1 MKTINTLSM
10 IVIVA
15 FIVIYLIVKSTII
28 YIPMG
33 NVGVRIQEIGILGA
47 RGLIEKDYGPGWH
60 RNFWLID
67 KWGQF
72 DSTVQTLEMTQF
84 PFYGDLQRKDDIQ
97 VQSSDGYSISLDV
110 TVKYRI
116 KEGMAHKLFQQSRNN
131 YREIVKNEARNACMK
146 VFGTMKTENFY
157 NSKERKEKSF
167 EAKNMLAKNLED
179 NYIDVIDLLIRN
191 VQFDPEYENKIRKK
205 KLADQEV
212 ELNKSMK
219 KAEEMRGKTQMTEA
233 ETSKLLNVII
243 KEKEAELVKMEAATN
258 REIAKIKADYEKY
271 YTEKC
276 ADADL
281 IESRMKAEGNLLIKQ
296 AEAEGEKLRN
306 QAMQGV
312 GGSTIVALEAA
323 KNLNLGNM
331 MVSTQETDFL
341 NLDKMA
347 DKLGAQNKK

>member
-1 MKTINTLSM
+1 MKLINKISV
-10 IVIVA
+10 VIIIASVIFFLVA
-15 FIVIYLIVKSTII
+15 KSTII

-33 NVGVRIQEIGILGA
+33 FVGVRVQEIGILGS
-47 RGLIEKDYGPGWH
+47 RGLIQKDYGPGWH

-67 KWGQF
+67 KWGMF
-72 DSTVQTLEMTQF
+72 DSTIQTLEMTKF
-84 PFYGDLQRKDDIQ
+84 PFYEDERNHDDVQ

-116 KEGMAHKLFQQSRNN
+116 REGQAYKLFQQSRNN
-131 YREIVKNEARNACMK
+131 YKDIVQNEARNACMK
-146 VFGTMKTENFY
+146 IFGTMKTENFY
-157 NSKERKEKSF
+157 NSKERKEKSQ
-167 EAKNMLAKNLED
+167 EAENLLAKNLED
-179 NYIDVIDLLIRN
+179 NYIEVIDLLIRN

-296 AEAEGEKLRN
+296 AEAQGEKLRN

-312 GGSTIVALEAA
+312 GGGTIVALEAA
-323 KNLNLGNM
+323 KNIKLGSM
-331 MVSTQETDFL
+331 TVSTQSTDFL
-341 NLDKMA
+341 DLDKMA
-347 DKLGAQNKK
+347 DKLGAQSNK